1 MSLRGC
7 PENVALVALGPGGLD
22 LAATLRPKLPGAE
35 VHGLKG
41 RAEEGADVV
50 FDEVAA
56 HVRDLFGRSR
66 PVVGIC
72 AAGILI
78 RALAPLLSDKR
89 QEPPVVAV
97 SANGGSVVP
106 LLGGHRGANR
116 LALAIAEATSG
127 HAAVTTAGDVR
138 LGLAL
143 DDPPP
148 GWRVDNPD
156 AAKDIMAALLAG
168 DPVGLKVEA
177 GDAGWITESG
187 AAFAE
192 TAPINVRVTDQAVEN
207 PAGDLVLHPTVL
219 ALGVGCERGTDADE
233 LISLADETLS
243 GAGLATGAVA
253 CVVSLDL
260 KADEDAVHALAVHLD
275 VPARFFSAPELEAE
289 TPRLANPSDVVF
301 AEVGCHGVAEGAA
314 LAAAGKDGELAA
326 EKKKSK
332 RATCAVGRASRPL
345 DPEATGRPRGTLI
358 VVGIGPGAQDW
369 RTPEATKAV
378 LGADD
383 VIGYRLYLDLI
394 EDLIGDRKEGRERH
408 DSDLT
413 EEEDRARQALDL
425 AAAGRRVALVSS
437 GDAGIY
443 ALAALVHELLDTEH
457 RADWKRVRVSVVPGV
472 SAMQAAAARIGAPLG
487 HDFCAISLSDLLT
500 PFDVIEKRLEAA
512 AAGDF
517 VVALYNPVSKR
528 RQKQLTRARDILLSG
543 RPPKTPVVLARNLG
557 RDGEAL
563 DVITLGELEPGHADM
578 LSVIIIGSSRTR
590 LAGQGQGV
598 RVYTPRGYETKKQV
612 PK

>member
-1 MSLRGC
+1 MSARGA
-7 PENVALVALGPGGLD
+7 PKNAALVVLGPGGLE
-22 LAATLRPKLPGAE
+22 LAAALKLKIPGAE

-56 HVRDLFGRSR
+56 HVRGLFGRSR
-66 PVVGIC
+66 PIAGLC

-78 RALAPLLSDKR
+78 RALVPLLSDKR

-97 SANGGSVVP
+97 SGDGGSVVP

-116 LALAIAEATSG
+116 LALAIAEITGG

-148 GWRVDNPD
+148 GWRVGNPG
-156 AAKDIMAALLAG
+156 AAKAVTAMLLAG
-168 DPVGLKVEA
+168 DPVGLEVEA
-177 GDAGWITESG
+177 GDAGWITESD
-187 AAFAE
+187 AVFAE
-192 TAPINVRVTDQAVEN
+192 TAPLNVRVTDQAVEN

-233 LISLADETLS
+233 LIKLAEGTLS
-243 GAGLATGAVA
+243 GAGLSTLAVG

-260 KADEDAVHALAVHLD
+260 KADEEAVHALAAHLD

-289 TPRLANPSDVVF
+289 TPRLANPSEVVLK
-301 AEVGCHGVAEGAA
+301 EVGCHGVAEGAA
-314 LAAAGKDGELAA
+314 LAAAGKDGELAV
-326 EKKKSK
+326 EKKTSR
-332 RATCAVGRASRPL
+332 RATCAVGRAPGPI

-358 VVGIGPGAQDW
+358 VVGIGPGADDW
-369 RTPEATKAV
+369 RTPEATKAI

-394 EDLIGDRKEGRERH
+394 EDLIGGRERH
-408 DSDLT
+408 DSNMT
-413 EEEDRARQALDL
+413 EEEDRARLALDL

-457 RADWKRVRVSVVPGV
+457 QADWNRAEVSVVPGV

-500 PFDVIEKRLEAA
+500 PSEVIEKRLEAA

-528 RQKQLTRARDILLSG
+528 RRKQLTRARDILLSA
-543 RPPKTPVVLARNLG
+543 RPPETPVVLARNLG
-557 RDGEAL
+557 RDGETL

-590 LAGQGQGV
+590 LAGQGPGV
-598 RVYTPRGYETKKQV
+598 RVYTPRGYETKKEA